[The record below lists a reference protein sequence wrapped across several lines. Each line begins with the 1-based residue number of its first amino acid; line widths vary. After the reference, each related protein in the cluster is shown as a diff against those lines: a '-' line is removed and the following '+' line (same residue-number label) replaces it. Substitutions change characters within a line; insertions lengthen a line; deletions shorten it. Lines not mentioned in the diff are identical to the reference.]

1 MILRKEI
8 FFTDMEAET
17 LALWR
22 SPLARALHRNRSL
35 PQSRY
40 FQLATICNN
49 GYPANRTVVYRGFRE
64 QTNQIQIIS
73 DLRSEKIAQ
82 INDSPK
88 AEICWYFSQ
97 TREQFRLRGTLSLIT
112 ATEDSQ
118 SIRLQVWQ
126 QLSDA
131 ARLQFAWPD
140 PKQPRIAEKEAFSPP
155 IPPINAPL
163 LNFVVLLFASIE
175 VDHLEL
181 RGEPQNRYYYQ
192 LNQEKEWT
200 VTAVNP

>member
-1 MILRKEI
+1 
-8 FFTDMEAET
+8 MEAEK

-40 FQLATICNN
+40 FQLATVRHN
-49 GYPANRTVVYRGFRE
+49 GYPANRTVVYRGFRD

-73 DLRSEKIAQ
+73 DLRSDKIQQ
-82 INDSPK
+82 INHSPLG
-88 AEICWYFSQ
+88 EICWYFSQ
-97 TREQFRLRGTLSLIT
+97 TREQFRFTGTLTLIS
-112 ATEDSQ
+112 ATDFNLQ

-131 ARLQFAWPD
+131 ARLQFAWPT
-140 PKQPRIAEKEAFSPP
+140 PKQPRIEEKEAFLPP
-155 IPPINAPL
+155 TPSVNKPL
-163 LNFVVLLFASIE
+163 PNFGLLLFEPIE

-181 RGEPQNRYYYQ
+181 RGEPQNRWLYQ
-192 LNQEKEWT
+192 LDQQHEWSLKSIN
-200 VTAVNP
+200 A